1 MRIASALALVALAA
15 CAVQPPHSVGTPT
28 PLPSIVFRS
37 LETGP
42 IEILDIV
49 GDTPIPWRHAP
60 KRLFL
65 GVAQGSNANAFSR
78 LINSRMGIGY
88 ATIDDPGAGELFVL
102 LYSRVTSVAA
112 VPTATAPQRVVV
124 TLTIGRYR
132 LKCGPPTCTRPHRE
146 WHV

>member
-15 CAVQPPHSVGTPT
+15 CAAQSSHATDTPT
-28 PLPSIVFRS
+28 PRPSIVFRS

-49 GDTPIPWRHAP
+49 SDTPIPWRHAP
-60 KRLFL
+60 KQLFL
-65 GVAQGSNANAFSR
+65 GVAKGSNTDAFAR

-112 VPTATAPQRVVV
+112 VPTATAPHRVVV
-124 TLTIGRYR
+124 TLAIGRYH
-132 LKCGPPTCTRPHRE
+132 LKCGPPTCTRPPGPLRI
-146 WHV
+146 